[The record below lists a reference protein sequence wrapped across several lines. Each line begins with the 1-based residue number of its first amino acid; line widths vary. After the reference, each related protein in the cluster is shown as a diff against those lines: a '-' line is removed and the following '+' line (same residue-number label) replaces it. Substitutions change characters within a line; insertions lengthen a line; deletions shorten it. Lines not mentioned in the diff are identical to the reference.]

1 MSDKLAK
8 AMYAATHRLPSWEMM
23 VDSAQKGY
31 LSGMV
36 QDEVEGIREMARA
49 AQEFY
54 GIPPSA
60 EKGAVGNAVAALTI
74 IAVMYD
80 DHESAGN
87 LAMGLYEATGMAK
100 RTLRALG
107 AEVGG

>member
-1 MSDKLAK
+1 MGDELAK

-49 AQEFY
+49 ACDFL
-54 GIPPSA
+54 GITPEQA
-60 EKGAVGNAVAALTI
+60 ERMEKGAVGKAVEI
-74 IAVMYD
+74 CYRWYRNSNWW
-80 DHESAGN
+80 HEERRKQCREI
-87 LAMGLYEATGMAK
+87 LDEI
-100 RTLRALG
+100 LRALG
-107 AEVGG
+107 VEVDGG